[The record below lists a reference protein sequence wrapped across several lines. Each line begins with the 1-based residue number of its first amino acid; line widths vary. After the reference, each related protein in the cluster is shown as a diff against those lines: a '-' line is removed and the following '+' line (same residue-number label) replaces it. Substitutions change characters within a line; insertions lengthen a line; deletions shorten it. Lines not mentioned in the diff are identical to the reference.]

1 MRCLPRNIVR
11 YALFLTLALL
21 MRFAGTAAAQTPS
34 AAFSV
39 DTAEISAGPIGNRA
53 GCVNVWRCQTLSP
66 PTGQDRADGA
76 DLTPFVEWVEFM
88 QATGSSPDR
97 DLFQDPNNAA
107 VLDDYDFAPLLNAC
121 AAVLSLGARPHIKLS
136 VPTKYSS
143 NRNLGDFKTN
153 VFPPDDYEVYG
164 AFVRALARA
173 LAERF
178 GLDEVRRWRFG
189 VLTEFENPGWFR
201 AESGTPEDSREAYFK
216 LYDYSADALCAELG
230 PDICIGAHAMACSE
244 GLWDERDLLDHCA
257 SGVNYKTG
265 KTGSPISY
273 MAVSF
278 YDKKPGE
285 PNGVPLAEVVGRL
298 RARAEEVGLGSL
310 FYGVDEGRILYG
322 LHSGAAADDLLQRAV
337 GRTYQ
342 AAYDA
347 RLFRQMLDAD
357 IGYFCS
363 WSYSTGGLYHGI
375 PTPSYYV
382 ARLFSEF
389 RSSRRVQVGREEGA
403 AVPEGTELDAVAGF
417 EPETKTLR
425 VMLYNFKDDYD
436 YDGGARA
443 RLAVT
448 AGEFAGKRVRVTK
461 RVIDDR
467 VNFFPEWEKDRRRLG
482 IGDGSFTWSP
492 DDPGLDS
499 TLTLRDPEARKIYK
513 EELRPKYAKTARLV
527 PEEETAGVPQD
538 GTLVLE
544 TELGPQ
550 AVVFYE
556 ITAAEE

>member
-1 MRCLPRNIVR
+1 MRSLPRNIIR

-107 VLDDYDFAPLLNAC
+107 VLDDYDFAPLLDAC

-244 GLWDERDLLDHCA
+244 GLWDERDLLNHC
-257 SGVNYKTG
+257 
-265 KTGSPISY
+265 PR
-273 MAVSF
+273 
-278 YDKKPGE
+278 PR
-285 PNGVPLAEVVGRL
+285 GRGRARQSVLRRGRGTDPL
-298 RARAEEVGLGSL
+298 RASFRRGG
-310 FYGVDEGRILYG
+310 GRPASAG
-322 LHSGAAADDLLQRAV
+322 
-337 GRTYQ
+337 GRTDVSGGVRRAAFQ
-342 AAYDA
+342 ADA
-347 RLFRQMLDAD
+347 RCRYRLLLLVELFHRRAL
-357 IGYFCS
+357 
-363 WSYSTGGLYHGI
+363 
-375 PTPSYYV
+375 
-382 ARLFSEF
+382 
-389 RSSRRVQVGREEGA
+389 SRN
-403 AVPEGTELDAVAGF
+403 T
-417 EPETKTLR
+417 
-425 VMLYNFKDDYD
+425 
-436 YDGGARA
+436 
-443 RLAVT
+443 
-448 AGEFAGKRVRVTK
+448 
-461 RVIDDR
+461 
-467 VNFFPEWEKDRRRLG
+467 
-482 IGDGSFTWSP
+482 
-492 DDPGLDS
+492 
-499 TLTLRDPEARKIYK
+499 DPEL
-513 EELRPKYAKTARLV
+513 LRRAALF
-527 PEEETAGVPQD
+527 GVPQFPSGSSRTGRGRGGAGRD
-538 GTLVLE
+538 RT
-544 TELGPQ
+544 
-550 AVVFYE
+550 
-556 ITAAEE
+556 